1 MQPGEGLYIRTGAKP
16 TFKAVTYRTLPQD
29 VVVSDKVAGISL
41 YPSWRVSYAVGMSQH
56 ANDQPAD
63 MPGITR
69 VTVEEAAKLLGLS
82 GNAVRKRL
90 ERGSLR
96 SEKVDGIRY
105 VLLESDMSQ
114 HADDMS
120 RHAEHMSDGM
130 PGDIALMQEHLDS
143 MNEQIE
149 YLKGV
154 IAKRDE
160 EIRRRDH
167 LLAAALERI
176 PPALEAPERNSP
188 EPREEPET
196 ASPEMEGVE
205 TPIAEEQRRSWLQRF
220 FFGP

>member
-1 MQPGEGLYIRTGAKP
+1 MP
-16 TFKAVTYRTLPQD
+16 
-29 VVVSDKVAGISL
+29 
-41 YPSWRVSYAVGMSQH
+41 YAVGMSQH
-56 ANDQPAD
+56 ANDQPTD

-105 VLLESDMSQ
+105 VLFESDMSQ
-114 HADDMS
+114 HATDMP
-120 RHAEHMSDGM
+120 RHAEHMSNGM

-143 MNEQIE
+143 MNEQVE
-149 YLKGV
+149 YLKMV
-154 IAKRDE
+154 IEKRDE
-160 EIRRRDH
+160 EIRRKDH

-176 PPALEAPERNSP
+176 PAIEPPAEAPP
-188 EPREEPET
+188 EGREEPES

-205 TPIAEEQRRSWLQRF
+205 SPIVEEKPVSWWRKLF
-220 FFGP
+220 AG